1 MNTHQKQNY
10 GSFLHDSGTGQ
21 CETGHIDVR
30 MWMKSQQKDKY
41 ITMMTNCFQHVNADW
56 KQDDSRRFVNAVE
69 HLLFHDIDTSLLLK
83 KQVND
88 EGVVFQFHLVE
99 NIRSDE
105 LLDMLMEY
113 HPGKWQFIQDAFL
126 EDGNVD
132 LVYEDRYVSSP
143 LGCLLLAQF
152 IRRLKGMFALSFHS
166 IRIVVSKSDFH
177 VMFDDDTLKIDR
189 RFSHAESRDRFL
201 RQCMDEIVGVPYKLE
216 VKNTKH
222 FRSLT
227 LCNSRFRLSIH
238 PDGGISHGWGIEN
251 GEYSHLTI
259 NVLKQHLDTNI
270 PCFNRAAH
278 EYDRRGIPYV
288 VSFSLIKNEVK

>member
-1 MNTHQKQNY
+1 MEKHENQNE
-10 GSFLHDSGTGQ
+10 GLSLQESGGNQ
-21 CETGHIDVR
+21 CEAGQADAR
-30 MWMKSQQKDKY
+30 KWMKSEKKDEY
-41 ITMMTNCFQHVNADW
+41 VDLMTGCFQKVGADW
-56 KQDDSRRFVNAVE
+56 EQSDSRRFVNAVE

-152 IRRLKGMFALSFHS
+152 IRRLKGMFALSIGHKTK
-166 IRIVVSKSDFH
+166 RI
-177 VMFDDDTLKIDR
+177 
-189 RFSHAESRDRFL
+189 
-201 RQCMDEIVGVPYKLE
+201 
-216 VKNTKH
+216 
-222 FRSLT
+222 
-227 LCNSRFRLSIH
+227 
-238 PDGGISHGWGIEN
+238 
-251 GEYSHLTI
+251 
-259 NVLKQHLDTNI
+259 
-270 PCFNRAAH
+270 
-278 EYDRRGIPYV
+278 
-288 VSFSLIKNEVK
+288 